1 MNRNMS
7 APDKVYSVFKMG
19 SASTDQHRRQARW
32 QMSLLRHKS
41 PYRTTLV
48 PPSLILCFIKQQ
60 KLDLGQTWAHDC
72 IYVMLEKNYKVFTS
86 TPRHMEKIVHCER
99 TMTWDSFWNRVHW
112 HKVIPS
118 KAKSIPFD
126 LAGWACISYVLAPC
140 VCLVFIW
147 FSLLKLSCMLQLQ
160 CHMHPAFCKSTYSSL
175 ETLARR
181 YHL

>member
-48 PPSLILCFIKQQ
+48 PPSLILCIIKQQ

-72 IYVMLEKNYKVFTS
+72 IYVMLEKNDKVFTS
-86 TPRHMEKIVHCER
+86 TPRPLGKDSPLWKDNDMRQFLEQSPLAQSYPFKSEKH
-99 TMTWDSFWNRVHW
+99 S
-112 HKVIPS
+112 
-118 KAKSIPFD
+118 
-126 LAGWACISYVLAPC
+126 
-140 VCLVFIW
+140 IW
-147 FSLLKLSCMLQLQ
+147 FGRMSLHQLCTCPMCLSC
-160 CHMHPAFCKSTYSSL
+160 F
-175 ETLARR
+175 
-181 YHL
+181 HLI